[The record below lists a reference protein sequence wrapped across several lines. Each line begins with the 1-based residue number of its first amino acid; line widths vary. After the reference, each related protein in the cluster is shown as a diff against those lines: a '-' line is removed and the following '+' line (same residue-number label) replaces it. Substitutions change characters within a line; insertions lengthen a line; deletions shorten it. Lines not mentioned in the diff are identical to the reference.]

1 MNQPIDIKKN
11 KQSKIVLGLSV
22 VTLLFVMFFKA
33 INPYKS
39 AAVGAV
45 FEILWLAVVS
55 AVFII
60 PVMALWALLKKKFSF
75 KSLYFYALVVSVVT
89 ILLLFV

>member
-1 MNQPIDIKKN
+1 MNQPIDIKNN
-11 KQSKIVLGLSV
+11 KQSKIVLALSV
-22 VTLLFVMFFKA
+22 VTLLFVMFFKTIDA
-33 INPYKS
+33 YKS

-60 PVMALWALLKKKFSF
+60 PVMALWVLLKKKFSF